1 MSEFNIKEYHILFH
15 DKSKDVLLATNAI
28 KEKVE
33 SVSFKREQDDLIW
46 LVNNEKKYIF
56 KGLESQFWDKVSSK
70 NALLVEFSPVG
81 PISEYVVML

>member
-1 MSEFNIKEYHILFH
+1 MSEFNIKEYHVLFH
-15 DKSKDVLLATNAI
+15 GKSEDILLTTNAI
-28 KEKVE
+28 KEKVN

-46 LVNNEKKYIF
+46 LVNDEINYVF

-81 PISEYVVML
+81 PISEYVVVL